1 MSLKTYLRR
10 GISYILHGQPIVNN
24 QVTAQIVQLSPN
36 NLLEGR
42 TALITGGTSGIGYE
56 IAKAFIRAGANDVI
70 ITGRNS
76 ERLNRACREIQDATS
91 NLPGSI
97 HGIEMDINN
106 IKDIDRMWKEALS
119 YSRKN
124 TIDIVVNNAGILG
137 TTFGNTTEKDYDMV
151 MSTNLRGTYFLS
163 QHAAHYMKDNHI
175 KGNILNV
182 ASSSSLRPAAS
193 VYTLSKWGIRGL
205 TMGMARVLTQHG
217 ITVNGIAPG
226 PTATPMLQKGKKGD
240 SIFQPKSL
248 TGRYAT
254 PEEIANLAV
263 VLVSDMGKM
272 IVGDIIYATGGAGVV
287 TNEDMNFSF
296 T

>member
-1 MSLKTYLRR
+1 MYFKTYLRR
-10 GISYILHGQPIVNN
+10 GISYILHGQPIINN
-24 QVTAQIVQLSPN
+24 QVTAQIVQLSPSE
-36 NLLEGR
+36 LLKGK
-42 TALITGGTSGIGYE
+42 TALVTGGTSGIGLA
-56 IAKAFIRAGANDVI
+56 IAKSFIIAGADDVI

-76 ERLNRACREIQDATS
+76 ERIKKACLKIKDATS
-91 NLPGSI
+91 NLSGDI
-97 HGIEMDINN
+97 HGIEMDISN
-106 IKDIDRMWKEALS
+106 IKDLDKMWKEALS

-124 TIDIVVNNAGILG
+124 KIDIVVNNAGILG
-137 TTFGNTTEKDYDMV
+137 SSFGSTTEKDYDMV

-163 QHAAHYMKDNHI
+163 QYVAHYMKDNNI

-205 TMGMARVLTQHG
+205 TMGMARVLTQYG

-226 PTATPMLQKGKKGD
+226 PTATPMLMKEKNGD
-240 SIFQPKSL
+240 SIFHPKSL

>member
-1 MSLKTYLRR
+1 MSIKTYIKR
-10 GISYILHGQPIVNN
+10 GISYVIHGQPVENHC
-24 QVTAQIVQLSPN
+24 VTSQIVQLAPN
-36 NLLEGR
+36 ELLKGR
-42 TALITGGTSGIGYE
+42 TAFITGGTSGIGRA
-56 IAKAFIRAGANDVI
+56 IAEAFMRAEADVI
-70 ITGRNS
+70 ITGRDLQRVS
-76 ERLNRACREIQDATS
+76 KVCEEIEKQINR
-91 NLPGSI
+91 GSI
-97 HGIEMDINN
+97 HGIEMDICNVKSMEEKW
-106 IKDIDRMWKEALS
+106 KDALQ
-119 YSRKN
+119 YSRTNK
-124 TIDIVVNNAGILG
+124 IDIVVNNAGILG
-137 TTFGNTTEKDYDMV
+137 SSFGRTTEEDYDMC

-163 QHAAHYMKDNHI
+163 QIAAHYMKDNEI

-217 ITVNGIAPG
+217 ITVNGLAPG
-226 PTATPMLQKGKKGD
+226 PTATPMLQKEMSEN
-240 SIFQPKSL
+240 SIYHPKSL

>member
-1 MSLKTYLRR
+1 MSIKTYLKR

-24 QVTAQIVQLSPN
+24 HITARIVQLSPSE
-36 NLLEGR
+36 LLKGR
-42 TALITGGTSGIGYE
+42 TAFITGGTSGIGLA
-56 IAKAFIRAGANDVI
+56 IAKAFIIAGAEDVI

-76 ERLNRACREIQDATS
+76 ERLKKACHEIQNATS
-91 NLPGSI
+91 NLSGNI

-106 IKDIDRMWKEALS
+106 VKNMDKMWKEALS
-119 YSRKN
+119 CSQKN
-124 TIDIVVNNAGILG
+124 KIDIVVNNAGVLG
-137 TTFGNTTEKDYDMV
+137 SAFGNTTEEDYNMV
-151 MSTNLRGTYFLS
+151 MDTNLRGTYFLS
-163 QHAAHYMKDNHI
+163 QLVAHYMKDNNI

-205 TMGMARVLTQHG
+205 TMGMARVLTQYG

-226 PTATPMLQKGKKGD
+226 PTATPMLQKERNGD
-240 SIFQPKSL
+240 SIFHPRSL

-287 TNEDMNFSF
+287 TNEDVFFSF
-296 T
+296 S

>member
-1 MSLKTYLRR
+1 MSIKAYLKR
-10 GISYILHGQPIVNN
+10 GISYVLHGQPVVNN
-24 QVTAQIVQLSPN
+24 HTTVRIVQLAPN
-36 NLLEGR
+36 ELLKGR

-76 ERLNRACREIQDATS
+76 ERLNKACREIQDATS

-97 HGIEMDINN
+97 HGIEMDINI

-137 TTFGNTTEKDYDMV
+137 TTFGNTTEEDYDMC

-217 ITVNGIAPG
+217 ITVNGLAPG
-226 PTATPMLQKGKKGD
+226 PTATPMLQKEMSEN
-240 SIFQPKSL
+240 SIYHPKSL

-287 TNEDMNFSF
+287 TNEDMNYSF

>member
-1 MSLKTYLRR
+1 MSLITYLKR
-10 GISYILHGQPIVNN
+10 GISYVLHGQPIINN
-24 QVTAQIVQLSPN
+24 HVSAQVVQLGPN
-36 NLLEGR
+36 ELLKGR
-42 TALITGGTSGIGYE
+42 TALITGGTSGIGFA
-56 IAKAFIRAGANDVI
+56 IAEAFIRAGANDVI
-70 ITGRNS
+70 ITGRNLD
-76 ERLNRACREIQDATS
+76 RINKACLQIKEATS
-91 NLPGSI
+91 HLAGSI
-97 HGIEMDINN
+97 HGIEMDISNVSL
-106 IKDIDRMWKEALS
+106 IEEKWRGALS
-119 YSRKN
+119 LSRTKS
-124 TIDIVVNNAGILG
+124 IDIVVNNAGILG

-151 MSTNLRGTYFLS
+151 MSTNLRGTHFLS

-217 ITVNGIAPG
+217 ITVNGLAPG
-226 PTATPMLQKGKKGD
+226 PTATPMLQKEMSEN
-240 SIFQPKSL
+240 SIYHPKSL